1 MHPTNNTNNT
11 NERENNMEINIVKRV
26 RLHNVST
33 AADVLQ
39 FVLGIIKGCGDWQR
53 RSFISRF
60 EDIGPAMEAVKE
72 LMEYGEKHNVISI
85 TVANCGPLT
94 FDEGASWSEQL
105 DFCGMLL
112 ANSYT
117 AWDKALV
124 DNAISRIAELSSAMS

>member
-1 MHPTNNTNNT
+1 MHPTNNT

-26 RLHNVST
+26 RLHNVTT

-39 FVLGIIKGCGDWQR
+39 FVLGIIKGYGDWQR
-53 RSFISRF
+53 RNFSRF

-72 LMEYGEKHNVISI
+72 LMEYGEKHNVISV

-105 DFCGMLL
+105 DFCGMFL
-112 ANSYT
+112 ANSHT